1 MRVVAI
7 VQARMSSTRLPGKVL
22 LDIGGETMLA
32 RVVRRVRRAA
42 SVQQTIVAATHSV
55 ADEPIM
61 HECERLGVV
70 VFRGAEEDVLD
81 RFYQAACAYGAEV
94 VVRITS
100 DCPLIDP
107 DVIDQV
113 VGAFQDASLDYA
125 SNVIRR
131 TFPRGLDTEVVAFH
145 ALECAW
151 REAARPHERV
161 HVTPYLYQHPERFR
175 LLSVTRWDLP
185 SAVHSARACGEQSES
200 SSAPSARADASQYRW
215 TVDTAEDLSF
225 VREVYRRLGNDE
237 SFRWTDVLD
246 LMEEDPALSE
256 LNRSVQQKA
265 LHEG

>member
-42 SVQQTIVAATHSV
+42 LVQRTIVAATQGV
-55 ADEPIM
+55 ADEPIVQ
-61 HECERLGVV
+61 ECERLRVE

-81 RFYQAACAYGAEV
+81 RFYQAACAYGAGA

-107 DVIDQV
+107 GVIDQV
-113 VGAFQDASLDYA
+113 VRAFQEAAPDYA

-131 TFPRGLDTEVVAFH
+131 TWPRGLDTEVLAFH
-145 ALECAW
+145 ALERAW
-151 REAARPHERV
+151 REATKPYERI
-161 HVTPYLYQHPERFR
+161 HVTPYLYQHPGRFR
-175 LLSVTRWDLP
+175 LLSVTRWDLTP
-185 SAVHSARACGEQSES
+185 AGDACV
-200 SSAPSARADASQYRW
+200 APTAGDASRDRW
-215 TVDTAEDLSF
+215 TVDTVEDLSF
-225 VREVYRRLGNDE
+225 VREVYRRLGNDD

-246 LMEEDPALSE
+246 LLEQDPALSE

>member
-1 MRVVAI
+1 MKVVAI

-22 LDIGGETMLA
+22 LDIGGEAMLA

-42 SVQQTIVAATHSV
+42 LVQQTVVAATQGV
-55 ADEPIM
+55 ADEPIVQ
-61 HECERLGVV
+61 ECERLGVEM
-70 VFRGAEEDVLD
+70 FRGAEQDVLD
-81 RFYQAACAYGAEV
+81 RFYQAAHVYGAGA

-107 DVIDQV
+107 EVIDQV
-113 VGAFQDASLDYA
+113 VRAFQDAGADYA

-131 TFPRGLDTEVVAFH
+131 TFPRGLDTEVLAFH
-145 ALECAW
+145 ALERAW
-151 REAARPHERV
+151 REATRRYERV

-175 LLSVTRWDLP
+175 LLSVTRWDP
-185 SAVHSARACGEQSES
+185 A
-200 SSAPSARADASQYRW
+200 SAPPDGALKRALRTAAAGDASQCRW

-225 VREVYRRLGNDE
+225 VREVYRRLGNDD

-246 LMEEDPALSE
+246 LLEQDPALAE
-256 LNRSVQQKA
+256 LNRGVQQKA